1 MNQDLPRKK
10 QSRREGLSCVRESKV
25 CFKSIVSKTVM
36 LGYEWNRIESPYI
49 TPCICANLIYDRM
62 DVAD

>member
-25 CFKSIVSKTVM
+25 CYTSIVSKTVM
-36 LGYEWNRIESPYI
+36 LGYEYRYKEPSG
-49 TPCICANLIYDRM
+49 TG
-62 DVAD
+62 